1 LKKYITIL
9 LIFISFSVYS
19 QNVSICSWNIQHFG
33 KTKTDAE
40 IAFIANIIKEFDIV
54 AIQEVVAG
62 YGGSQAVAR
71 LADELNRK
79 GSKWDYII
87 SNPTSSL
94 GSSKERYAFLWNTV
108 RVKRNGVDWLD
119 ENYAN
124 EIDREPY
131 LSQFMVG
138 NKAFTLVSF
147 HAVPKTKQPERE
159 IKYFKFFPD
168 IYKDHNLIFCGDF
181 NLPQS
186 HTVFNPLKKMG
197 YVPTLTGQKTS
208 LKMEC
213 VEDNCLA
220 SEYDNI
226 FFKSSSFQVLKA
238 GIVHFYRDFNS
249 LKEARRISDHVPVYL
264 KLSLGVIAK

>member
-1 LKKYITIL
+1 MRKYFIIL
-9 LIFISFSVYS
+9 LIFISFSSYA
-19 QNVSICSWNIQHFG
+19 QNVNICSWNIQHFG
-33 KTKTDAE
+33 KTKTEAE
-40 IAFIANIIKEFDIV
+40 ISYIANVIKGFDVV

-79 GSKWDYII
+79 GSKWDYSI
-87 SNPTSSL
+87 SNPTSGI
-94 GSSKERYAFLWNTV
+94 GSSKERYAFLWNTAK
-108 RVKRNGVDWLD
+108 VKRNGIAWLD
-119 ENYAN
+119 ENYAA
-124 EIDREPY
+124 EVDREPY
-131 LSQFMVG
+131 LAQFMVG
-138 NKAFTLVSF
+138 NKSFTLVSF
-147 HAVPKTKQPERE
+147 HAVPKSKQPERE

-168 IYKDHNLIFCGDF
+168 LYTDHNLIFCGDF

-197 YVPTLTGQKTS
+197 YVSALTAQKTS

-213 VEDNCLA
+213 MKDNCLA

-226 FFKSSSFQVLKA
+226 FFKSSFQVLKA
-238 GIVHFYRDFNS
+238 GIVHFYRDFNT

-264 KLSLGVIAK
+264 QLSLGVIAK